1 MANTNTKTAAEA
13 VQGGDNSADLQ
24 KQVDAL
30 TAENA
35 QLKGQVI
42 SLTADRDTLAT
53 ANKSLAMTNESL
65 ASDKAYVEEQLEA
78 KTEELEEAEALI
90 EEQSGRLAAAEV
102 GQAEGPVIVTHDK
115 AQYRVLAPKFSHKGL
130 DVDAHTLRQNPDL
143 VRELVEANS
152 GLLQKVEAA
161 A

>member
-1 MANTNTKTAAEA
+1 MAENQTNGSDASQNDAP
-13 VQGGDNSADLQ
+13 ADKATVKLQ

-30 TAENA
+30 TSENA
-35 QLKGQVI
+35 GLKTENGQLKGQVI
-42 SLTADRDTLAT
+42 SLTGDRDTLAT
-53 ANKSLAMTNESL
+53 ANKSLATEL
-65 ASDKAYVEEQLEA
+65 EE
-78 KTEELEEAEALI
+78 KTEELAQAETLI

-102 GQAEGPVIVTHDK
+102 GQAEGPVIVSHEK